1 MNERS
6 WQYMY
11 DVISALYDHNN
22 LLCFCICYGHW
33 RAKVIIIMEVIKKR
47 VKMWDLLTEMPRKKP
62 LKVLKYSQ
70 LIYYIYDRKW
80 KMDESDSKRWNFVDG
95 LNWGMDNDYRNIS
108 GFFFDRARKTT
119 FFRLSWWK
127 FFFLNWQICCFF
139 LVEECC
145 WRKNNSYYTLYRRI
159 YWFWF
164 WW

>member
-11 DVISALYDHNN
+11 DVISALYDHKH
-22 LLCFCICYGHW
+22 LLCFCFCYGHW

-108 GFFFDRARKTT
+108 GFFSTELGKPL
-119 FFRLSWWK
+119 FFSVVMVEVFFLK
-127 FFFLNWQICCFF
+127 LTNMLFFFS
-139 LVEECC
+139 
-145 WRKNNSYYTLYRRI
+145 WRMLLKEK
-159 YWFWF
+159 
-164 WW
+164 